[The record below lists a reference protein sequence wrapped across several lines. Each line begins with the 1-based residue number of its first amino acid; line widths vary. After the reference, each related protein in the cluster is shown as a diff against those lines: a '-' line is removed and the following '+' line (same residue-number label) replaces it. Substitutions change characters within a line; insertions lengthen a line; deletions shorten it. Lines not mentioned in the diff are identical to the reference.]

1 MSEHGLYRP
10 LDSTRQEVRLL
21 DILPFSKRPEDA
33 VACTLRVVALQ
44 DEPTPRYQT
53 ISYVWGDPTPCCSII
68 LNGKIFMVPR
78 STDQVLRRV
87 SDRENVR
94 TVWID
99 AVCINQADLQER
111 AQQVTLMDQV
121 YFFTTGGIVYLGQG
135 EQGSAQAIA
144 NLEDL
149 AREVKEIAKTPYEEG
164 MLFRPRGSFAIA
176 PDTSRLHVNLDVDAL
191 TKFLALPWLRRVWVI
206 QEAVLPAQ
214 SECLL
219 GDSKISIDTVLTG
232 CAWLMYHRTHL
243 PSALRNNLGLLA
255 TQSMWSSKCVRD
267 SVIATLDDRRNI
279 MSSGEPLGILVLNI
293 RGSSTSDERD
303 RVFGLLG
310 LAAKKRPLPEL
321 IRPDYTKSLAEVM
334 RDATRYFISVEA
346 LLGFFVVPC
355 ISHRRRE
362 DVTDPDWPSWV
373 PRIHRTDQ
381 SRDPAALPAYSMNTT
396 SEAVISCDANV
407 LRLKGYEVGVVGF
420 TSDILFESG
429 LGATNTQQALS
440 SIHKF
445 VDITNSSNTALR
457 RTLLADVNF
466 ALERCSEASYADY
479 DTLLAYLFQSQTQAF
494 NPQDIS
500 LSSLGEV
507 DANSQDAGMRISRF
521 LIAMARACK
530 DRKFART
537 WRGHYALVPKVCEPR
552 DVIVMIP
559 GCRTP
564 VVLGQ
569 LWSEDDEERQLGFVM
584 LGECY
589 LDGHMWPEDI
599 ERVKNSDRKLYH
611 WNIL

>member
-1 MSEHGLYRP
+1 
-10 LDSTRQEVRLL
+10 
-21 DILPFSKRPEDA
+21 
-33 VACTLRVVALQ
+33 
-44 DEPTPRYQT
+44 
-53 ISYVWGDPTPCCSII
+53 
-68 LNGKIFMVPR
+68 MVPR
-78 STDQVLRRV
+78 FTDEVLRHV
-87 SDRENVR
+87 SDQQNVR

-121 YFFTTGGIVYLGQG
+121 YFFTTGGIVYLGKGDQD
-135 EQGSAQAIA
+135 SARAIA
-144 NLEDL
+144 NLEEL
-149 AREVKEIAKTPYEEG
+149 AREVREIAKTPDEEG
-164 MLFRPRGSFAIA
+164 MLFRPGAGYAKAGDI
-176 PDTSRLHVNLDVDAL
+176 SRLQVTLEVDAL
-191 TKFLALPWLRRVWVI
+191 IKFLALPWLRRVWII

-214 SECLL
+214 SICFL
-219 GDSKISIDTVLTG
+219 GDFKISIDIVLTA
-232 CAWLMYHRTHL
+232 CAWLMYHQTHL
-243 PSALRNNLGLLA
+243 PFELRNNLGLLA
-255 TQSMWSSKCVRD
+255 GQSMWSNKCFRD
-267 SVIATLDDRRNI
+267 LLIAELDDRRDI
-279 MSSGEPLGILVLNI
+279 LSSGEPLSILVLNI

-303 RVFGLLG
+303 RVFGMLG
-310 LAAKKRPLPEL
+310 LAKKNFPLPEL

-334 RDATRYFISVEA
+334 RDATRYFISDED
-346 LLGFFVVPC
+346 LLGFYVVFF

-362 DVTDPDWPSWV
+362 DVTSPDWPSWV
-373 PRIHRTDQ
+373 PHIHRSDQ
-381 SRDPAALPAYSMNTT
+381 SRDPAPLLSYPNKTT

-407 LRLKGYEVGVVGF
+407 LKLKAYEVGVIGF

-429 LGATNTQQALS
+429 LEGINTQQALL

-466 ALERCSEASYADY
+466 LLERCYEASYADY
-479 DTLLAYLFQSQTQAF
+479 DTFLAFLIEGQNRDF
-494 NPQDIS
+494 NPQDIKIS
-500 LSSLGEV
+500 GHGKV
-507 DANSQDAGMRISRF
+507 NAHSQHAGMKISRF
-521 LIAMARACK
+521 LLAMIRACK
-530 DRKFART
+530 YRKFART

-569 LWSEDDEERQLGFVM
+569 LWSEEDEDRRLGLVM

-589 LDGHMWPEDI
+589 LDGHMWPEDV

-611 WNIL
+611 WDIL